1 MSTMTIAA
9 LDFEA
14 QKMNDARIEA
24 VMIQVRRKYRT
35 VITHP
40 SHVKGVIGDCY
51 RCINCE
57 VLWGGLQSGTPC
69 STMFDWATAGRLHS
83 DPDGDPGYAVKQD
96 VPFTGVP
103 VVSIEPMSGG
113 SGPADWFD
121 SDVREAL
128 ASIDAPHPHDC
139 PVCVCG
145 DCGVPFDFH
154 KQTAYGDMIHGVV
167 ASTSPRSLDDYDDDA
182 ASDRSLRD
190 EFGYSLQ

>member
-40 SHVKGVIGDCY
+40 SHVKGVIDDCY

-96 VPFTGVP
+96 VPFFASNVP
-103 VVSIEPMSGG
+103 EP
-113 SGPADWFD
+113 D
-121 SDVREAL
+121 EAG
-128 ASIDAPHPHDC
+128 HPHDC